1 MRHSAKI
8 ILFILAMTA
17 VSVRAVTRTEQIT
30 DYAVRYSN
38 TTSPKERLV
47 LANDFF
53 AYLQRIGYTG
63 DSIAFPPTAHIDSVD
78 VNVYFYIAEWFYDE
92 GDYGSAVRYG
102 KKAAQCCTDRVDDIS
117 KSDVYSM
124 LGGTYFY
131 MSDYERAAEVLLKSY
146 EIDSKSGDYDRLSST
161 LNSIGCVFVAG
172 GKAQEAEKYIM
183 AGIAA
188 NALTGNTSRRA
199 VLYGTASEMYKGMG
213 DYPKALK
220 YAEGALDIARETKD
234 SAKIG
239 VRLSQVA
246 NVHLGMGKPDKAK
259 KALAEAIPLLLKTGN
274 MHSWGICMNQ
284 MGDIMAD
291 EGNTEQATE
300 YYREAAALFL
310 KQKDLRN
317 ELHAREGL
325 YRVTKQALPA
335 EALLHLERA
344 KVLQDSIYRQET
356 GEALGKYNA
365 IYYNDILQEK
375 QQQAEHQK
383 KVILATSLI
392 SAVLLL
398 VIIGIAVIAV
408 WRFHKRQE
416 TDYKQDIALL
426 KGRYDEVNRH
436 YRNLVTTKMEQ
447 AESLTK
453 DDKAFLA
460 ELVNTIDTETEKGT
474 ISMDNITRRMH
485 ISTATLRRR
494 LSQTMSMTPQAYI
507 MQVRMQ
513 KAKYLL
519 ESYRDITITEV
530 AERCGYTQM
539 SNFTRAFI
547 RYYGITPSEAKPSQ
561 AADIKKSESQTGTQ
575 A

>member
-1 MRHSAKI
+1 
-8 ILFILAMTA
+8 
-17 VSVRAVTRTEQIT
+17 
-30 DYAVRYSN
+30 
-38 TTSPKERLV
+38 
-47 LANDFF
+47 
-53 AYLQRIGYTG
+53 
-63 DSIAFPPTAHIDSVD
+63 
-78 VNVYFYIAEWFYDE
+78 
-92 GDYGSAVRYG
+92 
-102 KKAAQCCTDRVDDIS
+102 
-117 KSDVYSM
+117 
-124 LGGTYFY
+124 
-131 MSDYERAAEVLLKSY
+131 
-146 EIDSKSGDYDRLSST
+146 
-161 LNSIGCVFVAG
+161 
-172 GKAQEAEKYIM
+172 
-183 AGIAA
+183 
-188 NALTGNTSRRA
+188 
-199 VLYGTASEMYKGMG
+199 
-213 DYPKALK
+213 
-220 YAEGALDIARETKD
+220 
-234 SAKIG
+234 
-239 VRLSQVA
+239 
-246 NVHLGMGKPDKAK
+246 
-259 KALAEAIPLLLKTGN
+259 
-274 MHSWGICMNQ
+274 

-291 EGNTEQATE
+291 EGKTEQATE

-392 SAVLLL
+392 TAVLLL

-408 WRFHKRQE
+408 WRFHKRKE

-436 YRNLVTTKMEQ
+436 YRNLVTTKTEQ
-447 AESLTK
+447 AESLTE

-474 ISMDNITRRMH
+474 ISVDNITRRMH

-561 AADIKKSESQTGTQ
+561 AADIKKSESQTDTQ
-575 A
+575 T